1 MAKGA
6 LQKTKSKANITKPSR
21 AKKTTSKS
29 DTESNE
35 DIEESAEETNEESDN
50 ETKRSKRK
58 GRLTILPRKTDQKT
72 LKVIKRSTN

>member
-29 DTESNE
+29 DTESNK
-35 DIEESAEETNEESDN
+35 DSEESVEETDEKEV
-50 ETKRSKRK
+50 RGK
-58 GRLTILPRKTDQKT
+58 GRLTILPRKTDRKT
-72 LKVIKRSTN
+72 LKVTKRSTN